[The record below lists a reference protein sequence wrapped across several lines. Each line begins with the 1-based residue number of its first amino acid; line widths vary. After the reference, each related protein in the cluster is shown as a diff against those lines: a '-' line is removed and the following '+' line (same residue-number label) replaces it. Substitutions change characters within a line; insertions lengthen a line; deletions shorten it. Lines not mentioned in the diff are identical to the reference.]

1 MSQKMFVRC
10 HCKDCNKRYKEGLV
24 LRSVMKVWGY
34 VWGEPLRCRQ
44 GILVSA
50 YIPHPKFAKG
60 RSKKTRKEMF
70 PTE

>member
-24 LRSVMKVWGY
+24 LGCVVRTRGY
-34 VWGEPLRCRQ
+34 VWGEPLTDRQ
-44 GILVSA
+44 GVPESA
-50 YIPHPKFAKG
+50 YVLHPKFAKG
-60 RSKKTRKEMF
+60 RSEKTRKEML